1 MLTPARPRRL
11 AIPASAPASSGMSSA
26 RTEELTASTPRSPSR
41 WSAFC
46 GSLTTRRTTAWS
58 TRFAMVSARMLIPWR
73 ARSAASSA
81 STPARFSRNAESC
94 VSTRI
99 ASPPHR
105 SPVPGAGPHFKASP
119 PVLFGLAPA
128 AADRYT
134 CCLFFSRRPDTYHG
148 VHGVQRMIG
157 KRRKTWVGAI
167 GLAVLLAVLFSG
179 GRGVQKVDAVPKESY
194 EGLETFTNI
203 LSIIQKNYV
212 DEVSTK
218 QLIEGA
224 INGMLSS
231 LDPHSA
237 YLTPDLYK
245 ELQVDTKGSFGGL
258 GIEITSRNG
267 VLTVVSPIEDTPAY
281 RAGVKAGDQILKI
294 EGEFTK
300 DMTLVDAVKKMR
312 GPKETK
318 VTLTLKRENVP
329 ELFDVTLTREII
341 KIQSVKSKML
351 EKGYGYVRVT
361 QFQERT
367 DDDLERALKNL
378 DKEAGGLQ
386 RSEEHTS

>member
-58 TRFAMVSARMLIPWR
+58 TRFATVSARMLIPWR

-81 STPARFSRNAESC
+81 STPARFSMNAESC

-99 ASPPHR
+99 ASPPLPTGPPYRARGHISRRAPR
-105 SPVPGAGPHFKASP
+105 SLRPCSGGGGPVHVF
-119 PVLFGLAPA
+119 
-128 AADRYT
+128 
-134 CCLFFSRRPDTYHG
+134 LFFSRRSDTYHG

-212 DEVSTK
+212 DEVQTK

-224 INGMLSS
+224 INGMLASLEDRKSTRLNSS
-231 LDPHSA
+231 HGYISYA
-237 YLTPDLYK
+237 
-245 ELQVDTKGSFGGL
+245 VFC
-258 GIEITSRNG
+258 
-267 VLTVVSPIEDTPAY
+267 
-281 RAGVKAGDQILKI
+281 LK
-294 EGEFTK
+294 
-300 DMTLVDAVKKMR
+300 KK
-312 GPKETK
+312 KYT
-318 VTLTLKRENVP
+318 
-329 ELFDVTLTREII
+329 
-341 KIQSVKSKML
+341 
-351 EKGYGYVRVT
+351 
-361 QFQERT
+361 
-367 DDDLERALKNL
+367 
-378 DKEAGGLQ
+378 
-386 RSEEHTS
+386 